1 MKPNENLSQ
10 QNEEKQ
16 VESDQSPT
24 QKKGKQLD
32 FSNVKPIGVKILSD
46 LTNYITENPESNIF
60 EEYVFIQVIQT
71 KKKQNSV
78 YLINSKDFFET
89 LEIFGIITN
98 PIKSSQKN
106 KMEAA
111 KESIKDVL
119 WLDSKYRDLLMLK

>member
-10 QNEEKQ
+10 QNEDKQ
-16 VESDQSPT
+16 VESDQSPN
-24 QKKGKQLD
+24 QKKGKKLD

-106 KMEAA
+106 KIEEA